1 MANTRVFLSGGR
13 IQGRSDDST
22 SSEAAPDVD
31 LDFTEYADQSA
42 FDTAWVSNDTN
53 KYRGNPTSDYVAF
66 DVDRVSTWHIYHD
79 VLGETVSD
87 TAWIL
92 RFKLTHTAF
101 TRSSS
106 SGLEHAFTI
115 SMGSGTDGWTTAEDH
130 ISLNIFL
137 SNAELGYY
145 GVYGNNYHHYGT
157 GTKVDSGYDPAAHT
171 IYVEMIRT
179 GASTATIKLF
189 SNSDYSTGQLGSTI
203 NLAPS
208 SVTNLRYFKIAGQIE
223 NTSSG
228 NDEGYIDD
236 FKFYDGITSTT
247 TVTAKDKSSITNVP
261 DGTRYEEV
269 DTRKIFHKRTQTGSG
284 GGDLWVEKG
293 NTFSASA
300 LRGFFSGGA
309 ASGSR
314 NEIEYITI
322 QTTANATDFG
332 DLIDSREGSGA
343 CADATRCLD
352 GHGNSIEYWTATT
365 LGNATDFGDL
375 SASRSPQ
382 GGGLADTTRGV
393 FAGGNTTID
402 YVTIQTTGNA
412 TDFGDLQGG
421 YSQTSACADATRG
434 IIGGGWTGAYVDSI
448 DYITIQSAGNAQD
461 FGNLSAGKYALSAC
475 SDATRGVFTGGH
487 TGSEINVIE
496 YITIQTLGNTTD
508 FGDLIASN
516 TKHANCADSTR
527 GVSAGGGCAEN
538 RIEYFT
544 IQTTGNSTD
553 FGDLVVGREV
563 TGGCAA

>member
-1 MANTRVFLSGGR
+1 MASSWERLVSVTLGSNNATLSSGTFTAKKYLRIVFFGYKSGGS
-13 IQGRSDDST
+13 GDSKLRWNGDT
-22 SSEAAPDVD
+22 GSN
-31 LDFTEYADQSA
+31 YARRQ
-42 FDTAWVSNDTN
+42 
-53 KYRGNPTSDYVAF
+53 
-66 DVDRVSTWHIYHD
+66 
-79 VLGETVSD
+79 
-87 TAWIL
+87 
-92 RFKLTHTAF
+92 
-101 TRSSS
+101 
-106 SGLEHAFTI
+106 
-115 SMGSGTDGWTTAEDH
+115 
-130 ISLNIFL
+130 
-137 SNAELGYY
+137 
-145 GVYGNNYHHYGT
+145 
-157 GTKVDSGYDPAAHT
+157 
-171 IYVEMIRT
+171 
-179 GASTATIKLF
+179 
-189 SNSDYSTGQLGSTI
+189 
-203 NLAPS
+203 
-208 SVTNLRYFKIAGQIE
+208 

-228 NDEGYIDD
+228 SDTTGTSQSHHDNMVG
-236 FKFYDGITSTT
+236 DGGSSHFFATADVINVAGREKLVIIEAVNSATGAGNAPTTRESVVKWVNTADQITSCELSISGGDTYNTGSTITVWGADDQGSTT
-247 TVTAKDKSSITNVP
+247 TAKDKSSITNVP

-527 GVSAGGGCAEN
+527 GVSAGGGGAEN